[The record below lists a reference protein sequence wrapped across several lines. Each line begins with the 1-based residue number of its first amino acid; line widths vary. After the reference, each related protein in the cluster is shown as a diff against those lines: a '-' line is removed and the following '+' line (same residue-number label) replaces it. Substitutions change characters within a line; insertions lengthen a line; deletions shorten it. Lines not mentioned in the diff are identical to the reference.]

1 MLPEHISK
9 VLNAVQKPVI
19 SSKGLIED
27 FAIFIV
33 TQLYMLVRAHML
45 LLNFFPHETFDFL
58 VEKFYC

>member
-19 SSKGLIED
+19 SIVD

-33 TQLYMLVRAHML
+33 TQLYMLVRAHASIE
-45 LLNFFPHETFDFL
+45 FFPHETFDFL

>member
-33 TQLYMLVRAHML
+33 TQLYML
-45 LLNFFPHETFDFL
+45 DSSC
-58 VEKFYC
+58 FY

>member
-33 TQLYMLVRAHML
+33 TQLYMLVRAHASIE
-45 LLNFFPHETFDFL
+45 FFPHETFDFL